1 MIKGIPNIG
10 NTCFLNTCLQIL
22 LQTPELDFLVK
33 QEKDLVE
40 KDVVEKYLWMAWKKW
55 KATMVS
61 ESDTISVTDIR
72 EFQTFVQTIQFVAQ
86 KKGHSLFSG
95 YVQNDL
101 SEFLLFFMDT
111 LHEYLKRPRSMKVE
125 GIIQNETDIIAKEC
139 YEKMQEIYKN
149 EYSEIIDTFYG
160 VSVSTIYDTE
170 MSIPS
175 RMVKLSSKPE
185 SFFLLDLPIPN
196 DKQNSLSIYSCFN
209 HYIFPEYMENGWI
222 DETTK
227 QTKSVYKK
235 TDFWNFPKI
244 LVITLQRFQTNFSSD
259 QTNFSGQEIQIS
271 KKMDL
276 VDFPIENLDLSKY
289 VVGYN
294 ARKYIYDLYGVVNH
308 IGDVEGGHY
317 TAFVLGQG
325 PGQGPGPGPG
335 SVEGLVPGSPEQEK
349 KWYHCNDDRIEMV
362 KDARQ
367 IITPMA
373 YVFFYRIRP
382 S

>member
-1 MIKGIPNIG
+1 MKGIPNIG

-33 QEKDLVE
+33 QEKDGLETQE
-40 KDVVEKYLWMAWKKW
+40 KDLVDKYVWIAWKKW

-61 ESDTISVTDIR
+61 DSDSDTISVTDIR
-72 EFQTFVQTIQFVAQ
+72 EYQTFVQTIQFVAQ
-86 KKGHSLFSG
+86 KKGHALFSG

-111 LHEYLKRPRSMKVE
+111 LHEYFKRPRSMNVE
-125 GIIQNETDIIAKEC
+125 GVVQNETDVIAKEC
-139 YEKMQEIYKN
+139 YQMMQETYKN

-160 VSVSTIYDTE
+160 ISLSTIYATDK
-170 MSIPS
+170 
-175 RMVKLSSKPE
+175 KLSSKPE
-185 SFFLLDLPIPN
+185 TFFLLDLPIPSTSPYLLPSPL
-196 DKQNSLSIYSCFN
+196 SLYSCFD
-209 HYIFPEYMENGWI
+209 HYNSPEYMENGWI
-222 DETTK
+222 DEKTK

-244 LVITLQRFQTNFSSD
+244 LVITLQRFQTNFSD
-259 QTNFSGQEIQIS
+259 QTNYSSGQEIQIS

-289 VVGYN
+289 VIGYN
-294 ARKYIYDLYGVVNH
+294 ARKYVYDLYGVVNH
-308 IGDVEGGHY
+308 IGDVHGGHY

-325 PGQGPGPGPG
+325 PDQ
-335 SVEGLVPGSPEQEK
+335 SQETEK

-362 KDARQ
+362 EDPRQ

>member
-1 MIKGIPNIG
+1 MKGIPNIG

-33 QEKDLVE
+33 PEKDFVEKDLVE
-40 KDVVEKYLWMAWKKW
+40 KYVWMAWKNW

-61 ESDTISVTDIR
+61 DSDTISVTDIR

-86 KKGHSLFSG
+86 KKGHALFSG

-111 LHEYLKRPRSMKVE
+111 LHEYFKRPRNTKVE
-125 GIIQNETDIIAKEC
+125 GVVKNETDAIAKEC
-139 YEKMQEIYKN
+139 YQMMQDTYKN

-160 VSVSTIYDTE
+160 ISLSTIYD
-170 MSIPS
+170 IDKK
-175 RMVKLSSKPE
+175 VSSKPE
-185 SFFLLDLPIPN
+185 TFFLLDLPIPSPSASPSP
-196 DKQNSLSIYSCFN
+196 SLYSCFD
-209 HYIFPEYMENGWI
+209 HYVSPEYMENGWI

-244 LVITLQRFQTNFSSD
+244 LVITLQRFQTNY
-259 QTNFSGQEIQIS
+259 QNQEVQIS

-289 VVGYN
+289 VIGYHP
-294 ARKYIYDLYGVVNH
+294 RKYVYDLYGVVNH
-308 IGDVEGGHY
+308 IGDVHGGHY
-317 TAFVLGQG
+317 TAFVLSETG
-325 PGQGPGPGPG
+325 
-335 SVEGLVPGSPEQEK
+335 E

-362 KDARQ
+362 QDPRQ

>member
-22 LQTPELDFLVK
+22 LQTPELDFE
-33 QEKDLVE
+33 EKDLVE
-40 KDVVEKYLWMAWKKW
+40 KQEDMVEKYLWMAWKKW
-55 KATMVS
+55 KATMEKDLS
-61 ESDTISVTDIR
+61 EFDIR
-72 EFQTFVQTIQFVAQ
+72 EFTTLVQTIQFIAQ
-86 KKGHSLFSG
+86 KKGHMLFSG

-111 LHEYLKRPRSMKVE
+111 LHEYFKRPRNTKV
-125 GIIQNETDIIAKEC
+125 GGLVKNETDVIAKEC
-139 YEKMQEIYKN
+139 YQMLQETYKN
-149 EYSEIIDTFYG
+149 EYSEILDTFYG
-160 VSVSTIYDTE
+160 VSLSTIYDTE
-170 MSIPS
+170 PSVPS
-175 RMVKLSSKPE
+175 RRGKLSSKPE
-185 SFFLLDLPIPN
+185 SFFLLDLPIPSTSP
-196 DKQNSLSIYSCFN
+196 SLYSCFDY
-209 HYIFPEYMENGWI
+209 YISPEYMENGWI

-244 LVITLQRFQTNFSSD
+244 LVITLQRFQTNYS
-259 QTNFSGQEIQIS
+259 SGQDQIHIS
-271 KKMDL
+271 KKTDL

-317 TAFVLGQG
+317 TAFVLGQD
-325 PGQGPGPGPG
+325 
-335 SVEGLVPGSPEQEK
+335 K
-349 KWYHCNDDRIEMV
+349 TWYHCNDDRIEMV
-362 KDARQ
+362 QDPRQ

>member
-1 MIKGIPNIG
+1 MKGIPNIG

-22 LQTPELDFLVK
+22 LQTPELDFE
-33 QEKDLVE
+33 EKDLVE
-40 KDVVEKYLWMAWKKW
+40 KDLVEKYVWMAWKRW

-61 ESDTISVTDIR
+61 DSDTISVTDIR
-72 EFQTFVQTIQFVAQ
+72 EFQIFVQTIQFVAQ
-86 KKGHSLFSG
+86 KKGHALFSG

-111 LHEYLKRPRSMKVE
+111 LHEYFKRPRSTKVE
-125 GIIQNETDIIAKEC
+125 GVVKNEIDVIAKQC
-139 YEKMQEIYKN
+139 YQMMQETYKN

-160 VSVSTIYDTE
+160 ISVSTIYDTDKK
-170 MSIPS
+170 
-175 RMVKLSSKPE
+175 VSSKPE
-185 SFFLLDLPIPN
+185 TFFLLDLPIPSPSLLTPE
-196 DKQNSLSIYSCFN
+196 QNPLSIYSCFD
-209 HYIFPEYMENGWI
+209 HYNSPEYMENGWI

-244 LVITLQRFQTNFSSD
+244 LVITLQRFQTNY
-259 QTNFSGQEIQIS
+259 SGPAHGQGTEVEIS

-289 VVGYN
+289 VIGYHP
-294 ARKYIYDLYGVVNH
+294 RKYVYDLYGVVNH
-308 IGDVEGGHY
+308 IGDVHGGHY

-325 PGQGPGPGPG
+325 LDQ
-335 SVEGLVPGSPEQEK
+335 SQETEK
-349 KWYHCNDDRIEMV
+349 KWYHCNDDRIEIV
-362 KDARQ
+362 QDPRQ

>member
-1 MIKGIPNIG
+1 
-10 NTCFLNTCLQIL
+10 LQIL
-22 LQTPELDFLVK
+22 LQTPELNFEV
-33 QEKDLVE
+33 EKPE
-40 KDVVEKYLWMAWKKW
+40 KDVIDKYLWMAWKKW
-55 KATMVS
+55 KETM
-61 ESDTISVTDIR
+61 ENTFDFR
-72 EFQTFVQTIQFVAQ
+72 EFQTFVQTIQFIAQ
-86 KKGHSLFSG
+86 KKGHTLFSG

-111 LHEYLKRPRSMKVE
+111 LHEYFKRPRNMKIE
-125 GIIQNETDIIAKEC
+125 GVVQNGTDNIAKEC
-139 YEKMQEIYKN
+139 YQKLQEIYKN

-160 VSVSTIYDTE
+160 ISLSTIYAME
-170 MSIPS
+170 KSIPS
-175 RMVKLSSKPE
+175 QMGKLSSKPE
-185 SFFLLDLPIPN
+185 TFFLLDLPIPSVE
-196 DKQNSLSIYSCFN
+196 QNPLSIYSCFD
-209 HYIFPEYMENGWI
+209 HYISPEYMENGWI

-244 LVITLQRFQTNFSSD
+244 LVISLQRFQTNFSG
-259 QTNFSGQEIQIS
+259 QEQEIQIS

-289 VVGYN
+289 VIGYN

-308 IGDVEGGHY
+308 IGDVHGGHY
-317 TAFVLGQG
+317 TAFVLPTTSTVQGQD
-325 PGQGPGPGPG
+325 
-335 SVEGLVPGSPEQEK
+335 K
-349 KWYHCNDDRIEMV
+349 KWYHCNDDRIEIV
-362 KDARQ
+362 QDPRQ